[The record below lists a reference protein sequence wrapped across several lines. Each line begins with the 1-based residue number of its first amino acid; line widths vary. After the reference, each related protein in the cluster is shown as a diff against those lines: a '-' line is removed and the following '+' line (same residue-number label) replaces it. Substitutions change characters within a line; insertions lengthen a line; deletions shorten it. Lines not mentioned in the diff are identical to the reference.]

1 MRTFWSDKLSFKYK
15 GFDVEL
21 VEQEFQG
28 EVEWFWRVLKGSNIH
43 GEGYA
48 DSQNAARIMAERHA
62 DWVRENEEDL
72 LEERRIERDRMWL
85 EWATSFKIDELQ
97 GRSIKISSYPHLDG
111 SRYWLVEWGGRHLSN
126 SGWTAFAPKRY
137 NDRES
142 AYSAYLQWKQQEG

>member
-43 GEGYA
+43 GEGYS

-85 EWATSFKIDELQ
+85 DRANSFEIEPFRFIKKVMGYWVVQDTTNLMLRKNGTRWEWMIN
-97 GRSIKISSYPHLDG
+97 G
-111 SRYWLVEWGGRHLSN
+111 
-126 SGWTAFAPKRY
+126 TAFD
-137 NDRES
+137 DRES
-142 AYSAYLQWKQQEG
+142 ALSAYEQWKQQEGE